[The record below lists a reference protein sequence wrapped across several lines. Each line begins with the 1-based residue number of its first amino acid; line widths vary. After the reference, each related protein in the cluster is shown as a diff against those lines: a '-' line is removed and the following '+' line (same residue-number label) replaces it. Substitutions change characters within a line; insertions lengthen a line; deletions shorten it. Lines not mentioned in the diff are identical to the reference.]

1 MSFAKRMQNVAS
13 KLLDKFDES
22 EGRIVLVKKG
32 GEPVWDSEL
41 GEMVPAPAIEIPLT
55 GVTVEYS
62 QGMVNG
68 TTIQSGD
75 VLVIAKVVNPIYGGI
90 SLQDKVKFDGAQWSI
105 VTTPKADYTG
115 VVICYKIQCRK

>member
-22 EGRIVLVKKG
+22 EGRIVSVKPA
-32 GEPVWDSEL
+32 GEPVWNDTL
-41 GEMVPAPAIEIPLT
+41 GEYVPQLPQEIVLV
-55 GVTVEYS
+55 GVTVPYS
-62 QGMVNG
+62 QSMVNG

-75 VLVIAKVVNPIYGGI
+75 VQVIAKFVNPIEI
-90 SLQDKVKFDGAQWSI
+90 SLQDKVRIGGVQWSI
-105 VTTPKADYTG
+105 VSTPLVDYTG